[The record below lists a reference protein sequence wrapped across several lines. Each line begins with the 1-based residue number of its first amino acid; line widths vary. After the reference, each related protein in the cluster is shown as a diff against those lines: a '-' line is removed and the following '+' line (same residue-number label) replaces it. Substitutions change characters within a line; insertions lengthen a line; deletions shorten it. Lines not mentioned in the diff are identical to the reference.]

1 MKFRL
6 TAKSYNYKGK
16 EYHKG
21 DVLELDSIEQIPVI
35 FRQFF
40 TIVEDDKVNN
50 VADKVTN
57 TNTDTTELKE
67 EAKSDTTE
75 LKEEAKS
82 DTTELKEE
90 AKSDT
95 TAKKVT
101 NKVNKAKK

>member
-21 DVLELDSIEQIPVI
+21 DVLEIDSIEQIPVI

-40 TIVEDDKVNN
+40 TIVEDNKVND

-67 EAKSDTTE
+67 EAKSDTT
-75 LKEEAKS
+75 
-82 DTTELKEE
+82 
-90 AKSDT
+90 
-95 TAKKVT
+95 AKKVT
-101 NKVNKAKK
+101 NKVNKVKK

>member
-21 DVLELDSIEQIPVI
+21 DVIEIDNIEQIPTI

-40 TIVEDDKVNN
+40 TIVEDNKVND
-50 VADKVTN
+50 VADKVT
-57 TNTDTTELKE
+57 EV
-67 EAKSDTTE
+67 
-75 LKEEAKS
+75 
-82 DTTELKEE
+82 KEE

-101 NKVNKAKK
+101 TAKTVNKAKK

>member
-1 MKFRL
+1 MKLRL

-21 DVLELDSIEQIPVI
+21 DVLEIDSIEQIPVI

-40 TIVEDDKVNN
+40 TIVEDDKVND
-50 VADKVTN
+50 VADTVT
-57 TNTDTTELKE
+57 EG
-67 EAKSDTTE
+67 
-75 LKEEAKS
+75 
-82 DTTELKEE
+82 KEE

-101 NKVNKAKK
+101 TAKTANKVKK

>member
-1 MKFRL
+1 MKLRL

-40 TIVEDDKVNN
+40 TIVEDNKVND

-57 TNTDTTELKE
+57 TNT
-67 EAKSDTTE
+67 
-75 LKEEAKS
+75 

>member
-6 TAKSYNYKGK
+6 TAKSYNFKGN

-21 DVLELDSIEQIPVI
+21 DVLEIDSIEQIPVI

-40 TIVEDDKVNN
+40 TIVEDNKVND
-50 VADKVTN
+50 VADKVT
-57 TNTDTTELKE
+57 EV
-67 EAKSDTTE
+67 
-75 LKEEAKS
+75 
-82 DTTELKEE
+82 KEE

-101 NKVNKAKK
+101 TAKTVNKAKK

>member
-1 MKFRL
+1 MKL
-6 TAKSYNYKGK
+6 KITAKSYNYKGN

-21 DVLELDSIEQIPVI
+21 DVIEIDNIEQIPVI

-40 TIVEDDKVNN
+40 TIVEDNKVND

-67 EAKSDTTE
+67 EAKSDTT
-75 LKEEAKS
+75 AKS
-82 DTTELKEE
+82 
-90 AKSDT
+90 
-95 TAKKVT
+95 VT

>member
-1 MKFRL
+1 MKLRL

-21 DVLELDSIEQIPVI
+21 DVIEIDSIEQIPTI

-40 TIVEDDKVNN
+40 TIVEDNKVND

-67 EAKSDTTE
+67 EAKSDTT
-75 LKEEAKS
+75 
-82 DTTELKEE
+82 
-90 AKSDT
+90 
-95 TAKKVT
+95 AKKVT
-101 NKVNKAKK
+101 TAKTVNKAKK